1 MFDGIKDAFSAE
13 DADMAIDQ
21 DRETPFDRWMGISTK
36 ATAERKKSMS
46 AFVDSMADENYMK
59 AALKKP
65 MGVVFEENDPSSG
78 GVFVASLAA
87 DGAAQ
92 TEGTLKAGDQLVAV
106 NGSPVLGLSFDD
118 SLEKIIESD
127 IDPTELI
134 VFRGGVTNLYG
145 NLGPADD
152 WLKEFL
158 EKNTPAALKA
168 KAAPAAASE
177 EAAAAPEAATV
188 E

>member
-1 MFDGIKDAFSAE
+1 MPLSRSPTHPSLVLLGVLSSNE
-13 DADMAIDQ
+13 Q
-21 DRETPFDRWMGISTK
+21 
-36 ATAERKKSMS
+36 
-46 AFVDSMADENYMK
+46 

-134 VFRGGVTNLYG
+134 VFR
-145 NLGPADD
+145 
-152 WLKEFL
+152 
-158 EKNTPAALKA
+158 
-168 KAAPAAASE
+168 
-177 EAAAAPEAATV
+177 
-188 E
+188 